1 MKLKQQMKQLQQTFR
16 QDNLKSLRAYT
27 HNAFDKLWKDHI
39 YTRSEA
45 YEWLAE
51 TMDLPAKKAHIAVF
65 TEKQCNELLDHLFEF
80 KYGISKSEAIGI
92 WSEQN

>member
-1 MKLKQQMKQLQQTFR
+1 MDLRDQMKQLEKTFR

-27 HNAFDKLWKDHI
+27 HNAFDKLWKEQL

-51 TMDLPAKKAHIAVF
+51 TMSLSAKKAHIALF
-65 TEKQCNELLDHLFEF
+65 NEKQCHELLDHLFEF
-80 KYGISKSEAIGI
+80 KYGISKSEAYGI
-92 WSEQN
+92 YAELY